1 MDDERFIVFGIHF
14 TEKIIKLK
22 LKTIQKKFH
31 EALDSIY
38 VSEEVDSFFYIL
50 IDFYFN
56 ISRIQLAMNSNL
68 EVLKTNVLFE
78 ALEALKQ
85 QKPIQYIIGET
96 EFYGLLFKVNAHTLI
111 PRPETEELVE
121 WVIKEFKTQN
131 SEVRILDI
139 GTGTGCIAISLAKNL
154 VNTKV
159 FALDVSKEAIEIAKQ
174 NANLNAIEIH
184 FIEADILNMD
194 SIFDFKFDII
204 ISNPPYITEQEK
216 QLMKPNVLDNE
227 PHLALFVYDENPL
240 LFYKAI
246 TQFAINNLKENGQLF
261 FEINEY
267 LGNDMIRL
275 LVENNFKNIEL
286 KQDLFRK
293 DRMIKASLKE

>member
-1 MDDERFIVFGIHF
+1 
-14 TEKIIKLK
+14 LK
-22 LKTIQKKFH
+22 LKTIQNKFH

-56 ISRIQLAMNSNL
+56 ISRIQLAMNADL
-68 EVLKTNVLFE
+68 EVLNNDLIFE
-78 ALEALKQ
+78 ALDALKQ
-85 QKPIQYIIGET
+85 QKPIQYITRET
-96 EFYGLLFKVNAHTLI
+96 EFFGLCFKVNEHTLI

-131 SEVRILDI
+131 SEFRILDI

-154 VNTKV
+154 PNAKV
-159 FALDVSKEAIEIAKQ
+159 YALDISKEALKLAKQ
-174 NANLNAIEIH
+174 NADLNSVEIT
-184 FIEADILNMD
+184 FIEADILNME
-194 SIFDFKFDII
+194 SEFDFKFDII
-204 ISNPPYITEQEK
+204 VSNPPYITEQEK

-240 LFYKAI
+240 LFYEVI
-246 TQFAINNLKENGQLF
+246 TRLAINNLNKHGQLF

-267 LGNDMIRL
+267 LGRDMIQL
-275 LVENNFKNIEL
+275 LIKNNFKTIEL
-286 KQDLFRK
+286 KQDIFRK
-293 DRMIKASLKE
+293 DRMIKASLKQ